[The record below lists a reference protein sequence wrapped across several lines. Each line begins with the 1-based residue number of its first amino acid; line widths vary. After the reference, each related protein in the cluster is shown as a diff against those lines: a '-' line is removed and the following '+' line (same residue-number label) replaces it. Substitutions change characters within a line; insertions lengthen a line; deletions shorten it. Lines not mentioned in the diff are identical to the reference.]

1 MKSLYLFFLSV
12 GIGVFTVGC
21 EKSAAYEVEVVTVE
35 EMKTQLQYNELQVV
49 DVRPQEEYK
58 KSHLI
63 NAQNIIYDKNFR
75 KNLERLD
82 KTKPI
87 AIYCTSG
94 TVSPEAAEILQ
105 EAGFS
110 HIYILDG
117 GISRWMAEED
127 KPMKQ

>member
-1 MKSLYLFFLSV
+1 MKMLYLLFLSV
-12 GIGVFTVGC
+12 NMAILLLGC
-21 EKSAAYEVEVVTVE
+21 EKNTAYEVEVVTVE
-35 EMKTQLQYNELQVV
+35 EMKTQLQYNQLQVV
-49 DVRPQEEYK
+49 DVRPHEEYK

-63 NAQNIIYDKNFR
+63 NAQNIMYDKDFR
-75 KNLERLD
+75 KNLEHLD

-87 AIYCTSG
+87 AIYCTTG

-117 GISRWMAEED
+117 GISRWMAEEE
-127 KPMKQ
+127 KALKQ